1 MFKEL
6 YFFIEYILLV
16 AQLIFG
22 ISNYMYI
29 KGDIHNEG
37 WKREG
42 DIKMKRIAIFLL
54 LFLKNLT
61 CCMETK
67 NKQNN

>member
-37 WKREG
+37 
-42 DIKMKRIAIFLL
+42 
-54 LFLKNLT
+54 
-61 CCMETK
+61 
-67 NKQNN
+67 